1 MKKIV
6 LLLSVITIML
16 YCSGCD
22 NSKIDL
28 KETESNTRGI
38 ESNASNPFEGNNE
51 TEILGTLFHSPT
63 EVRTDENANVLPFEY
78 NGGEFELKYEVKAK
92 GKAKNLGFLI
102 FVDGVAQPYKTDA
115 ESDFKYMNY
124 FELENDNEPLAL
136 TFKFIPVTGKKGDT
150 IPLNV
155 VSIYN
160 AQFMPDLKKTSGYGG
175 YHSELSSILQLHYNS
190 DAPSVIPKEY
200 PQNKII
206 STIENRK
213 DNITEDFLKIESQK
227 YMGETINEEL
237 DTNVFNTTYYN
248 NKKEIS
254 KIAYSKEKPLKVK
267 YCLYGAPGIEYK
279 TTFFINHQPISKD
292 EIISHKTT
300 LEKGMLSIIEF
311 DIDVS
316 KLDKLNTFYIISV
329 PTNHDEYPTIRG
341 IISKTPSILIYEEE

>member
-1 MKKIV
+1 MKKLI
-6 LLLSVITIML
+6 LLFSVITMML

-22 NSKIDL
+22 NSKIGL
-28 KETESNTRGI
+28 KETGSNTQGI
-38 ESNASNPFEGNNE
+38 ESSVSNPFEGNNE
-51 TEILGTLFHSPT
+51 TEILGTLSHSPT
-63 EVRTDENANVLPFEY
+63 EFKTDGNANVLPFEY
-78 NGGEFELKYEVKAK
+78 NGGEFELKYEVKAE

-102 FVDGVAQPYKTDA
+102 FVDGVAQPYKTDTK
-115 ESDFKYMNY
+115 SDFKYMHY

-175 YHSELSSILQLHYNS
+175 YHSELSSILQLRYNS
-190 DAPSVIPKEY
+190 DAPSVIPEDY
-200 PQNKII
+200 PQNKTI
-206 STIENRK
+206 STIEERK
-213 DNITEDFLKIESQK
+213 DGITEDFLKIESQK
-227 YMGETINEEL
+227 YMGEAINNEM
-237 DTNVFNTTYYN
+237 DINVFNTTYYN
-248 NKKEIS
+248 DKEEIG
-254 KIAYSKEKPLKVK
+254 KIAYRKEKPLKVK

-292 EIISHKTT
+292 EIMSHKTT

-316 KLDKLNTFYIISV
+316 KLDELNTFYIISV
-329 PTNHDEYPTIRG
+329 PTNYDEYPRIRG
-341 IISKTPSILIYEEE
+341 IISKTPSILIYKEE